1 MSLIDFN
8 LPLFSLFLFPA
19 AQPIGFHRDDSS
31 EEKFIPVEEA
41 VELAEVAEEEEEEEE
56 ELERKVE
63 FSFPLTDP
71 VRTKFG
77 PSQRLPIAVMV
88 EYTDKVKF

>member
-19 AQPIGFHRDDSS
+19 AQLIGLHRDDSR

-56 ELERKVE
+56 LERKVE

-71 VRTKFG
+71 VRAKFG
-77 PSQRLPIAVMV
+77 SSQRLPIAVMV